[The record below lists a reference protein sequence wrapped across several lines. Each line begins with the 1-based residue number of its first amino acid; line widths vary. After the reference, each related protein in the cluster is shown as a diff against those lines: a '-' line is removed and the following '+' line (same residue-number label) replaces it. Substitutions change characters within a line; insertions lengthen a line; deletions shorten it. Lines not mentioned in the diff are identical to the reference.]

1 MGPKRSFL
9 SALLFLIALGA
20 GAAQAVAASP
30 GVDEAKSFI
39 RGLADRTIATLADE
53 QLSAA
58 VREQRFAD
66 MFVEGFDVP
75 TISRF
80 VLGRHWRRAS
90 AGQRKAYQ
98 EAFNEFIIK
107 TYTRRFSAFT
117 GEQLEITGGREETK
131 NDTVVL
137 SRIRSP
143 NGPSTRVS
151 WRVRQVKDQLKI
163 LDVIVEG
170 VSMLITHRDEMNSVI
185 RTRGGS
191 LDGLIAAIREKIVSY
206 D

>member
-1 MGPKRSFL
+1 MGPMRSFL
-9 SALLFLIALGA
+9 SGLLFLVALGT
-20 GAAQAVAASP
+20 GAAQAAAAP

-58 VREQRFAD
+58 VREQRFAEL
-66 MFVEGFDVP
+66 FVEGFDVP

-90 AGQRKAYQ
+90 AEQRKAYLA
-98 EAFNEFIIK
+98 AFNEFIIK
-107 TYTRRFSAFT
+107 TYTRRFSSFT

-137 SRIRSP
+137 SRILRL

-151 WRVRQVKDQLKI
+151 WRVRQVRDQLKI

-191 LDGLIAAIREKIVSY
+191 VDGLIAALREKIVSY